1 MEPRAAPAAAAEGQ
15 QHGAVIGIDRY
26 RAWPRLDNAVS
37 DADGARRAFAKL
49 GFRHVGEPLLDEAAT
64 HAALHRLVTEDLTKL
79 GKDDSLVL
87 FFAGHGH
94 TVPMEYAGVTLR
106 RGYILPVDA
115 DPGSAGTWL
124 NLKTWLSE
132 VAHLPPRHILV
143 ILDACHSGI
152 ALHDAAIR
160 YRGGG
165 ELLAEPMESL
175 RARPSRRVITSA
187 LDDQLALD
195 SGPHAGHSLFTGY
208 LIEALTRGLAV
219 ERKQPLVT
227 GSDIGNYVQRRVRE
241 HARSQQTPDIGTLEL
256 HGHGDLIVQLPGFER
271 KPKPR
276 KPEPAS
282 RQGTHTKGR
291 RKSSGDRDP
300 AHRPGRSRKAES
312 CERDPDRDPEPAR
325 ELDRVLPPDPD
336 AALDPAFVAALDR
349 HAAERARGACVLSV
363 VAGDP
368 TVARAGWAEW
378 AAGRGYL
385 TLTTAGASP
394 AEAIDEL
401 LAQIPWLRCLPGA
414 RASLAAAARLPV
426 DAVDASLD
434 ARSGRERRAWIED
447 VAGLDRQARVSG
459 WLLSALRE
467 PRARVPDLTAAPVQG
482 GELLAVAA
490 RLAAPIA
497 VLVDHPAPTAPWL
510 EHAIRTAAVLVAHV
524 PDHAVA
530 VGAPAELVT
539 RVLGDGRPS
548 AALSMAR
555 QGVVSIAPRAEGSA
569 VRARSR
575 AARVLHA
582 ALARDPRTAGW
593 FALDGLIPI
602 HAGGP
607 AIEVDLASVRA
618 RLAIEIDGWYHFRD
632 PEGYR
637 AARVADLRLQRAG
650 FFVLRF
656 LAEDVGERLEL
667 IVDEIAVALRGRHAS
682 APSPGGVP

>member
-1 MEPRAAPAAAAEGQ
+1 M
-15 QHGAVIGIDRY
+15 HVAVIGIDRY
-26 RAWPRLDNAVS
+26 RAWPRLGNAVS
-37 DADGARRAFAKL
+37 DARGARDAFGRL

-64 HAALHRLVTEDLTKL
+64 HAALHRLVTADLTRL

-94 TVPMEYAGVTLR
+94 TLTTEYADGPPSR
-106 RGYILPVDA
+106 RGYILPFDA
-115 DPGSAGTWL
+115 DRPGGSAEKWL
-124 NLKTWLSE
+124 RLDTWLSE

-152 ALHDAAIR
+152 ALDRAAIR
-160 YRGGG
+160 RRDAGAAGD
-165 ELLAEPMESL
+165 AIESL
-175 RARPSRRVITSA
+175 RARRSRRVITSA
-187 LDDQLALD
+187 LHDQYAMD
-195 SGPHAGHSLFTGY
+195 SGPRPGHSLFTGC
-208 LIEALTRGLAV
+208 LIEALTHDLAA
-219 ERKQPLVT
+219 EKQRPLVT
-227 GSDIGNYVQRRVRE
+227 GSEIGLHLQHRVS
-241 HARSQQTPDIGTLEL
+241 ALASSQQTPDFGELEL
-256 HGHGDLIVQLPGFER
+256 HNRGELIVELPGFAPKARPR
-271 KPKPR
+271 KSKPR
-276 KPEPAS
+276 AAKPEHAKGGTRESSPRRDRRRRADGTRNPEPRDGAPA
-282 RQGTHTKGR
+282 
-291 RKSSGDRDP
+291 
-300 AHRPGRSRKAES
+300 
-312 CERDPDRDPEPAR
+312 PEPAR

-368 TVARAGWAEW
+368 TVALAGWAEW
-378 AAGRGYL
+378 SAGRGYL

-447 VAGLDRQARVSG
+447 TAGLDRQARVSG

-467 PRARVPDLTAAPVQG
+467 PRARVPDLAAAPVQG
-482 GELLAVAA
+482 GELLAVVA

-497 VLVDHPAPTAPWL
+497 VLVHHPEPSAPWL
-510 EHAIRTAAVLVAHV
+510 ERAIRTAAVLVAHV

-530 VGAPAELVT
+530 VGATAELVT

-582 ALARDPRTAGW
+582 ALGRDPRTAGW
-593 FALDGLIPI
+593 FALDGLIPV

-607 AIEVDLASVRA
+607 AIEVDLASARA

-637 AARVADLRLQRAG
+637 AARIADLRLQRAG

-656 LAEDVGERLEL
+656 LAEDVGARLEH

>member
-1 MEPRAAPAAAAEGQ
+1 MEPRAAPAAAAPGQ
-15 QHGAVIGIDRY
+15 QHVVVIGIDRY
-26 RAWPRLDNAVS
+26 RAWPRLANAVS
-37 DADGARRAFAKL
+37 DARGAQAAFGRL

-64 HAALHRLVTEDLTKL
+64 HAALHRLVTEDLAKL

-94 TVPMEYAGVTLR
+94 TVTTDHAGVTLR

-115 DPGSAGTWL
+115 DPGSAGSWL

-152 ALHDAAIR
+152 ALQDAAIR
-160 YRGGG
+160 YRSGGAP
-165 ELLAEPMESL
+165 LPEPMESL

-187 LDDQLALD
+187 LDDQLAQD

-208 LIEALTRGLAV
+208 LIEALTRGLAA

-241 HARSQQTPDIGTLEL
+241 HARSEQTPDIGTLEL

-271 KPKPR
+271 RPRPRKPAPAREQGSHPKGTRKPPGEREPLRPDRRR
-276 KPEPAS
+276 KPEPEP
-282 RQGTHTKGR
+282 RER
-291 RKSSGDRDP
+291 DLDRDL
-300 AHRPGRSRKAES
+300 
-312 CERDPDRDPEPAR
+312 DRDLA
-325 ELDRVLPPDPD
+325 PDPD
-336 AALDPAFVAALDR
+336 GAALDPAFVAALDR
-349 HAAERARGACVLSV
+349 HAAERARGASVLSMI
-363 VAGDP
+363 AGDP
-368 TVARAGWAEW
+368 TVALAGWAEW

-385 TLTTAGASP
+385 TLATAATTSAA
-394 AEAIDEL
+394 AIEEL
-401 LAQIPWLRCLPGA
+401 LAQIPWLRCLPAA
-414 RASLAAAARLPV
+414 RASLAAAARRDV

-434 ARSGRERRAWIED
+434 ARSGRERSAWIED
-447 VAGLDRQARVSG
+447 MAGLDRQARVSG

-467 PRARVPDLTAAPVQG
+467 PRARVPDLATAPVQG
-482 GELLAVAA
+482 GDLLAVVA

-497 VLVDHPAPTAPWL
+497 VLVHHPEPTAPWL
-510 EHAIRTAAVLVAHV
+510 ERAIRTAAALVAYL
-524 PDHAVA
+524 PDHAIA
-530 VGAPAELVT
+530 VGAPADLVG
-539 RVLGDGRPS
+539 RVLGDGRQS

-569 VRARSR
+569 VRVRSR

-607 AIEVDLASVRA
+607 AIEVDLVSVRA

-637 AARVADLRLQRAG
+637 AARSADLRLMRAG

-656 LAEDVGERLEL
+656 LAEDVRERLEH

-682 APSPGGVP
+682 APPPGGFP